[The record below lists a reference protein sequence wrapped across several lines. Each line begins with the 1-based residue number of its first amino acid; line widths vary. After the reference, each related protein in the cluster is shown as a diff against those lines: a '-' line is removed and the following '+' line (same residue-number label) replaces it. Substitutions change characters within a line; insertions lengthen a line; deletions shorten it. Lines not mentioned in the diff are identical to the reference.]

1 MFMAINEVNISK
13 EIIFLIIKRIK
24 NEKDMSKDK

>member
-13 EIIFLIIKRIK
+13 EIIFLIIKKIK